1 MKNVYFASPL
11 FDEASRDWN
20 VKIVN
25 AIRNRFDV
33 NIYLPQ
39 ENGEINDKSNADAQI
54 TSVDIFNLDT
64 DKLAEADV
72 LIANLDGGLEIDSG
86 VACEIGYFASLCANN
101 PSKTIVG
108 LISDVRW
115 NAKNGSA
122 TEQHGVY
129 KNLYVVGAV
138 KKYGML
144 IENDHSNFTEK
155 IINSLDGTLEERLEP
170 FLK

>member
-1 MKNVYFASPL
+1 MKKVYFASPL

-20 VKIVN
+20 VKVVN
-25 AIRNRFDV
+25 EIRKKFDV
-33 NIYLPQ
+33 EIYLPQ
-39 ENGEINDKSNADAQI
+39 ENAEINDKSNAEAEI

-64 DKLAEADV
+64 AKLAAADV

-86 VACEIGYFASLCANN
+86 VACEIGYFASLCAKDK
-101 PSKTIVG
+101 SKKIIG

-144 IENDHSNFTEK
+144 IENDHSNYTEK
-155 IINSLDGTLEERLEP
+155 IIDSLEGSLDQRLVP